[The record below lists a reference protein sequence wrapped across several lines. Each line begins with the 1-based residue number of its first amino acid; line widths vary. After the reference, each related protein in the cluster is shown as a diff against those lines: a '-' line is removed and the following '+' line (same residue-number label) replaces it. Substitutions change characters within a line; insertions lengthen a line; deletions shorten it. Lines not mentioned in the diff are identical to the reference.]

1 MHFSFG
7 LRKNTTRSC
16 VKILVQRA
24 EVRHKNALV
33 NFKPFLF
40 RVNSLHFTQATAF
53 NNRAFDFFRIFSWPH
68 LVCVLGFLVCSASV
82 FASDPVT
89 IISPSKGSSVNTNTV
104 EVEYTFDPEVVG
116 AEPKVAL
123 KIDGQN
129 LPATRGM
136 RVKGEDKPVASASAE
151 ASSRIREKQT
161 IQVPSKDCTLQIIVT
176 SMGGAQH
183 ETSVSIKWTG
193 AAEKAEEK
201 NGKLHALVI
210 GISEYADPS
219 LRLKL
224 AAKDARD
231 FAEMIKRQ
239 EGGFY
244 TSVEVKM
251 LLNADATRGSII
263 DALDELRAIATESD
277 TVMIFLAGHGTN
289 EGGQFYFVSQ
299 DADQQKV
306 RKTCVPFA
314 DIQSTAT
321 GLPSRVVVFLDS
333 CHSGGIGGGGSVG
346 NDITDVLRGWQK
358 SPTAKGAVIFS
369 SSTGQ
374 QLSQENMVWGNGAFT
389 KALLE
394 GLSGEAHPDKAGPV
408 CITML
413 EGFIAKRVADL
424 TKNQQ
429 TPTTT
434 KSLDLSDFNFA
445 FAGDVREQKARLD
458 EENYNKA
465 AEEQAIAAFR
475 DAFVAQQTIIQKRG
489 SLKSYQDQNNDGWAN
504 DLISKHQKEIAD
516 KKTILTKSLALLNEI
531 SQRNSIIV
539 GKAIAIR
546 EEQLANDLKTASTE
560 TAAVA
565 TSAMS
570 ELKKQISLPT
580 SY

>member
-1 MHFSFG
+1 M
-7 LRKNTTRSC
+7 
-16 VKILVQRA
+16 
-24 EVRHKNALV
+24 
-33 NFKPFLF
+33 
-40 RVNSLHFTQATAF
+40 
-53 NNRAFDFFRIFSWPH
+53 
-68 LVCVLGFLVCSASV
+68 
-82 FASDPVT
+82 T

-116 AEPKVAL
+116 AEPKVAF

-136 RVKGEDKPVASASAE
+136 RVKGEDKPVATTSSE
-151 ASSRIREKQT
+151 ATSRVREKQT
-161 IQVPSKDCTLQIIVT
+161 IQVPSKDCTLQIIVI
-176 SMGGAQH
+176 SMGGAQN
-183 ETSVSIKWTG
+183 EASVSIKWTG
-193 AAEKAEEK
+193 AAEKAESK
-201 NGKLHALVI
+201 NGKLHVVVI

-224 AAKDARD
+224 AAKDAKD

-244 TSVEVKM
+244 TNVEVKM
-251 LLNADATRGSII
+251 LLNSDATRGSII
-263 DALDELRAIATESD
+263 DALDELRSNAKESD
-277 TVMIFLAGHGTN
+277 TAMIFLAGHGTN
-289 EGGQFYFVSQ
+289 EGGQFYFVPQ

-333 CHSGGIGGGGSVG
+333 CHSGGMGGGGSVG
-346 NDITDVLRGWQK
+346 NDISAVLAGWQK
-358 SPTAKGAVIFS
+358 SRTAKGAVIFS

-374 QLSQENMVWGNGAFT
+374 QLSQENIVWGNGAFT

-394 GLSGEAHPDKAGPV
+394 GLSGDAHPDKAGPI

-434 KSLDLSDFNFA
+434 KSMDLSDFNFA
-445 FAGDVREQKARLD
+445 FAGDAREQKARLD

-475 DAFVAQQTIIQKRG
+475 DAFVAQQIVIQQGVKVKN
-489 SLKSYQDQNNDGWAN
+489 LQVVNNDGFAN
-504 DLISKHQKEIAD
+504 EQISKLQKEIAD
-516 KKTILTKSLALLNEI
+516 KKTILTKNLALLNEI

-546 EEQLANDLKTASTE
+546 EEQLANDLKTASTKQAE
-560 TAAVA
+560 VAA
-565 TSAMS
+565 SAMS

>member
-1 MHFSFG
+1 
-7 LRKNTTRSC
+7 
-16 VKILVQRA
+16 
-24 EVRHKNALV
+24 V
-33 NFKPFLF
+33 NY
-40 RVNSLHFTQATAF
+40 LHFTQATGF
-53 NNRAFDFFRIFSWPH
+53 KNRAVDFFRIFSWPH
-68 LVCVLGFLVCSASV
+68 LVCILGFLACSASV

-116 AEPKVAL
+116 AEPKVAF

-136 RVKGEDKPVASASAE
+136 RVKGEDKPVATTSAE
-151 ASSRIREKQT
+151 ATSRVREKQT
-161 IQVPSKDCTLQIIVT
+161 IQVPSKDCTLQIIVI
-176 SMGGAQH
+176 SMGGAQN
-183 ETSVSIKWTG
+183 EASVSIKWTG
-193 AAEKAEEK
+193 AAEKAESK
-201 NGKLHALVI
+201 NGKLHVVVI

-224 AAKDARD
+224 AAKDAKD

-244 TSVEVKM
+244 TKVEVKM
-251 LLNADATRGSII
+251 LINSDATRGSII
-263 DALDELRAIATESD
+263 DALDELRSNAKESD
-277 TVMIFLAGHGTN
+277 TAMIFLAGHGTN
-289 EGGQFYFVSQ
+289 EGGQFYFVPQ

-333 CHSGGIGGGGSVG
+333 CHSGGMGGGGSVG
-346 NDITDVLRGWQK
+346 NDISAVLAGWQK
-358 SPTAKGAVIFS
+358 SRTAKGAVIFS

-374 QLSQENMVWGNGAFT
+374 QLSQENIVWGNGAFT

-394 GLSGEAHPDKAGPV
+394 GLSGDAHPDKAGPI

-434 KSLDLSDFNFA
+434 KSMDLSDFNFA
-445 FAGDVREQKARLD
+445 FAGDAREQKARLD

-465 AEEQAIAAFR
+465 AQEKAITAFS
-475 DAFVAQQTIIQKRG
+475 DAFQAQQIIIKREAKLKFLKDINTDGYHNNTI
-489 SLKSYQDQNNDGWAN
+489 SEY
-504 DLISKHQKEIAD
+504 QKEIANQ
-516 KKTILTKSLALLNEI
+516 KAVLSRSLALLNEI

-546 EEQLANDLKTASTE
+546 EEQLANNLKTASADLAKV
-560 TAAVA
+560 AA
-565 TSAMS
+565 SAMS

>member
-1 MHFSFG
+1 M
-7 LRKNTTRSC
+7 
-16 VKILVQRA
+16 
-24 EVRHKNALV
+24 NA
-33 NFKPFLF
+33 
-40 RVNSLHFTQATAF
+40 LHFTQAISF
-53 NNRAFDFFRIFSWPH
+53 KNRAVDFFRIFSWPH
-68 LVCVLGFLVCSASV
+68 LVCVLGFLAFSASV

-89 IISPSKGSSVNTNTV
+89 IISPSKGSSVNANTV

-136 RVKGEDKPVASASAE
+136 RVKGEDKPVASVSAE

-201 NGKLHALVI
+201 NGKLHVVVI

-346 NDITDVLRGWQK
+346 NDITAVLAGWQK
-358 SPTAKGAVIFS
+358 SRTAKGAVIFS

-394 GLSGEAHPDKAGPV
+394 GLSGDAHPDKAGPV

-434 KSLDLSDFNFA
+434 KSMDLSDFNFA
-445 FAGDVREQKARLD
+445 FAGDAREQKARLD

-475 DAFVAQQTIIQKRG
+475 DAFVAQQIVIQQGVKVKN
-489 SLKSYQDQNNDGWAN
+489 LQVVNNDGFAN
-504 DLISKHQKEIAD
+504 EQISKLQKEIAD
-516 KKTILTKSLALLNEI
+516 KKTILTKNLALLNEI

-546 EEQLANDLKTASTE
+546 EEQLANDLKTASTKQAE
-560 TAAVA
+560 VAA
-565 TSAMS
+565 SAMS